1 MDRQLPLESAISG
14 DFNLSLGLNIDNH
27 TDKGNRQSANN
38 NAAPKINLTL
48 ERLINQGISL
58 VYALNNLIRFSR
70 EYPNKCVNSNRRVLT
85 GSFAWAQGGLEAA
98 VPILG
103 NVNAGQ
109 AYSPAGVTKLKARLA
124 IRMIDLSLTTAIV
137 R

>member
-27 TDKGNRQSANN
+27 TDKGGNRQSANN

-85 GSFAWAQGGLEAA
+85 GSFAWAQWRARSYCPDPGGE
-98 VPILG
+98 
-103 NVNAGQ
+103 
-109 AYSPAGVTKLKARLA
+109 R
-124 IRMIDLSLTTAIV
+124 
-137 R
+137 

>member
-14 DFNLSLGLNIDNH
+14 GFNLSLGLNIDNH

-70 EYPNKCVNSNRRVLT
+70 EYSNKCVSSNRRVLP
-85 GSFAWAQGGLEAA
+85 GSFAWAQWRA
-98 VPILG
+98 
-103 NVNAGQ
+103 NAGHSLWTISQ
-109 AYSPAGVTKLKARLA
+109 ILSPIYKGQFSDNSFGFRT
-124 IRMIDLSLTTAIV
+124 
-137 R
+137 